1 MRGFNVGSRSVLKA
15 AEMGPGLRTAQ
26 KLALIGAAVLWFLL
40 FWWSGW
46 DWWPGVVYAGV
57 PLLIVILPGIRRL
70 VDESW
75 GLVVGLALFALQLMP
90 DVDGALVAIA
100 WGAAIAAV
108 SAATI
113 RRRRHGWRQWAP
125 WIGVAVGGLLAGV
138 AFLVWLSYEAD
149 RDAAAAARA
158 AEDRRY
164 QLSKLYPPTPRSAIF
179 QLIDGVV
186 TPPKRE
192 GICFMFSPTAE
203 QQFAQ
208 THGAADCEGALA
220 NLQRQITDF
229 GGYVNYMYIPRTAE
243 VDLSPGV
250 VQLDACR
257 LEFSSWLTGGPDNPG
272 PQLGRFEFEQ
282 QYGNGWMVTTYQGCP
297 K

>member
-1 MRGFNVGSRSVLKA
+1 MGRSPWNQQVLGA
-15 AEMGPGLRTAQ
+15 LSPGPAGQ
-26 KLALIGAAVLWFLL
+26 KVQRRALLGTFVLAFLL
-40 FWWSGW
+40 FWWSDW
-46 DWWPGVVYAGV
+46 DWWPTIFWFLV
-57 PLLIVILPGIRRL
+57 PLVVVFLPGIRRL
-70 VDESW
+70 VDETW
-75 GLVVGLALFALQLMP
+75 GLVAGFILFALALMP
-90 DVDGALVAIA
+90 EVSGALIALA
-100 WGAAIAAV
+100 WGLAIAATAGV
-108 SAATI
+108 SI
-113 RRRRHGWRQWAP
+113 RRHRFGWRKWVPIIALALGG
-125 WIGVAVGGLLAGV
+125 ILIILGGLAWWAGE
-138 AFLVWLSYEAD
+138 SD
-149 RDAAAAARA
+149 RKAAAAARA

-208 THGAADCEGALA
+208 AHGAADCEGALA

-229 GGYVNYMYIPRTAE
+229 AGYVNYMYIPRTAE

-272 PQLGRFEFEQ
+272 PQLGKLTFEQ
-282 QYGNGWMVTTYQGCP
+282 QYGNGWLVTNYEPCG
-297 K
+297 

>member
-1 MRGFNVGSRSVLKA
+1 MRGMNVGSRSVFKA
-15 AEMGPGLRTAQ
+15 AEMGPGLRTVQ

-57 PLLIVILPGIRRL
+57 PLLVVILPGIRRL

-113 RRRRHGWRQWAP
+113 RRGRHGWRQWAP
-125 WIGVAVGGLLAGV
+125 WIGAAVGVLLAGV

-149 RDAAAAARA
+149 LDAAAAARA

-179 QLIDGVV
+179 QLIDGMV
-186 TPPKRE
+186 TPMKRE
-192 GICFMFSPTAE
+192 MVCFMFSPEAE
-203 QQFAQ
+203 LQFAQ
-208 THGAADCEGALA
+208 AHGAADCESALGT
-220 NLQRQITDF
+220 LQRQITSFDD
-229 GGYVNYMYIPRTAE
+229 YVNYAWIPSGSET
-243 VDLSPGV
+243 VISPGREV
-250 VQLDACR
+250 LDACH
-257 LEFSSWLTGGPDNPG
+257 LEFSSWLTGGNPNPG
-272 PQLGRFEFEQ
+272 PQLGTFEFEQ
-282 QYGNGWMVTTYQGCP
+282 QYSNGWKVTRYTPCAP
-297 K
+297 